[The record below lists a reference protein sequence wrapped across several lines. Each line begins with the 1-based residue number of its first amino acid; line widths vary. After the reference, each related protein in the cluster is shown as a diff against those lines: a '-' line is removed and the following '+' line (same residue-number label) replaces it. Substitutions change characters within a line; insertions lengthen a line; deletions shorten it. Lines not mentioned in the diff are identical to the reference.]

1 MPSEPETVTVTL
13 GLNDGTDIGFAEFA
27 KAASHFDRLLK
38 ALSRKYAGRD
48 TASGWRLGGLREG
61 SATMTAASEC
71 ERAAM
76 VADAYLQIGHALRN
90 GGTGS
95 YGKHIHA
102 PVEDLVAMFAAGLY
116 KIRFETRAGE
126 AVIGK
131 DERTSKPVAIPLRA
145 ALGAIEGVV
154 DVLSRRRSLH
164 FNLYDSLFDRPVS
177 CYVDPKESDR
187 MRDIWGKRVTVEGL
201 VSRDAEH
208 GYPIAVRSITD
219 IKIVPDAP
227 PGSYKKAR
235 GAIPRKPG
243 QPRAEE
249 VIRKMRDA
257 V

>member
-13 GLNDGTDIGFAEFA
+13 GLNDGMDIGFAEFA

-38 ALSRKYAGRD
+38 ALSRKYAGR
-48 TASGWRLGGLREG
+48 GEWRLGGLREG
-61 SATMTAASEC
+61 SANMTAASEC
-71 ERAAM
+71 KGAAT
-76 VADAYLQIGHALRN
+76 VADVYLQIGHALRN

-102 PVEDLVAMFAAGLY
+102 PTEDLVAMLANGVY

-131 DERTSKPVAIPLRA
+131 DERTSKPVAVPLRA

-154 DVLSRRRSLH
+154 EVLSRRRSLH
-164 FNLYDSLFDRPVS
+164 FNLYDTLFDRPVS
-177 CYVDPKESDR
+177 CYVDPTESDR
-187 MRDIWGKRVTVEGL
+187 MRDIWGKHVTVEGL

-235 GAIPRKPG
+235 GAIPRKPD